1 MTLQDIKDIYNDG
14 QGDWSAY
21 VHSSPQGDILIK
33 DNHKEKGPIPIALE
47 VLIIRIKYNFIP
59 TLLQSTKFTDAFWE
73 WMKERHMAYYSE
85 EYNQWMIRAEN
96 IVMIFPTPQ
105 MLTGYII
112 EYMQELL

>member
-1 MTLQDIKDIYNDG
+1 MTLQDIIDIYNEG
-14 QGDWSAY
+14 QEDKY
-21 VHSSPQGDILIK
+21 TLTI
-33 DNHKEKGPIPIALE
+33 DNY
-47 VLIIRIKYNFIP
+47 IRIDGLCEISIERLLIGKDYNFIT

-85 EYNQWMIRAEN
+85 EYNQWMIRADN

-112 EYMQELL
+112 EYIQEML